1 MGNEVLIS
9 SPNCGLLATSSKM
22 NTEYVLTKYNPHRS
36 RTIQQAATYARECYG
51 AGSSGLVECN
61 TFVQRTLAAAVID
74 QNASCPFADSICK
87 STTGNIL
94 LDSGLMDSH
103 HDFGFNSPPDQRFQ
117 YRRVLQWDFA
127 TSDETNTFFPR
138 SSTLRFT
145 QPTEDPWFNASTAL
159 GSFDFPYLVTTG
171 DNATLYYASEPASPL
186 GCLAQEQLCNPN
198 LPEQSRRC
206 TNLTRPQTVGIEST
220 TLGLFPPDA
229 NSDARLTWAFNSIWY
244 DSAAVEDIL
253 DTLGAQAL
261 LARAGV
267 RNGLQGPLP
276 TNQWQTEVEHWFN
289 TTLASLQQSF
299 VNLARGP
306 DDDSVLEY
314 LKVLSTAYVSF
325 SMLGLLFTLT
335 FGATAILVSY
345 SLEPILE
352 CIHRRTGRHHYTFP
366 EWATNQTLQMQR
378 LAYEETGSGN
388 WSRGLEPVPVTES
401 GEALPGLDLS
411 NPHHPR
417 LSANKSLTKS
427 GTGSTTRP
435 CTL

>member
-1 MGNEVLIS
+1 
-9 SPNCGLLATSSKM
+9 M
-22 NTEYVLTKYNPHRS
+22 NTEYVLTKYNPYRS

-61 TFVQRTLAAAVID
+61 TFVQRTLAAVID
-74 QNASCPFADSICK
+74 QNAWCPFANSICK

-103 HDFGFNSPPDQRFQ
+103 RDFGFNSPPDQRFQ
-117 YRRVLQWDFA
+117 YRHGILRLQTRPIHSSLGVPPSARFRSFNAGDG
-127 TSDETNTFFPR
+127 DIEIFFL
-138 SSTLRFT
+138 SSNRLRFT

-159 GSFDFPYLVTTG
+159 GSFDFPDLVTTG

-186 GCLAQEQLCNPN
+186 GFSQSVSNQQPSVS
-198 LPEQSRRC
+198 LP
-206 TNLTRPQTVGIEST
+206 
-220 TLGLFPPDA
+220 PPDSD
-229 NSDARLTWAFNSIWY
+229 SDARFTWAFNSIWY

-261 LARAGV
+261 LARAG
-267 RNGLQGPLP
+267 
-276 TNQWQTEVEHWFN
+276 TEVEHWFS
-289 TTLASLQQSF
+289 TTLASLQRPF

-306 DDDSVLEY
+306 DDDLVLEY
-314 LKVLSTAYVSF
+314 LVRPANSSTREAGYCKDQKVLSTAYVSF
-325 SMLGLLFTLT
+325 SMLGLLLTLT

-352 CIHRRTGRHHYTFP
+352 CVHRRTGRHHYTFP
-366 EWATNQTLQMQR
+366 EWATNQTLQLQR
-378 LAYEETGSGN
+378 VAYEETGSGN
-388 WSRGLEPVPVTES
+388 WSRGVEPVPVTES

-417 LSANKSLTKS
+417 LSANKALTKS